1 MRNAKLGNHLN
12 ALHPD
17 QPKTHGKFSAWL
29 RVNYFHSK
37 FQATLKLFISRFASR
52 LKGIAVTVD
61 FFWLASNLLKR
72 LPELK
77 AQPKG
82 ARGNKC
88 RINLLANFM
97 NEKCSINVHFLT
109 LS

>member
-17 QPKTHGKFSAWL
+17 QPKTHGKFSTWL

-37 FQATLKLFISRFASR
+37 FQATLKL

-77 AQPKG
+77 AQAKG

-88 RINLLANFM
+88 WINLLANFM